1 MTVMLAQQLLNGVAL
16 GFIYILIAVGLTMI
30 YGILKLLHFAHG
42 VIYMVGAFAAMIG
55 MMYLHM
61 HFLVALLFAMA
72 ISALAGMAIERLAY
86 RPLRGTHPITTLI
99 SGIGISIFLENL
111 FQILFTSD
119 TRPFPA
125 SGIKVKVLQL
135 TDTVSLPNTKLY
147 IIVAGILALALLYG
161 FLRFTKLGV
170 AIQAAAQD
178 IRAASLMGVNVNR
191 VISATFMLGSALASV
206 GGVLV
211 ALTYNSIFP
220 TMGTIPGL
228 KAFCVVVLGGL
239 GSIPGTVV
247 GGLILGIV
255 EALSDGFLSGMVID
269 KDAIAF
275 VILIAILMVRPSG
288 LFGKNIEKV

>member
-1 MTVMLAQQLLNGVAL
+1 MLVQQLLNGFAL
-16 GFIYILIAVGLTMI
+16 GFIYILVAVGLTMI

-42 VIYMVGAFAAMIG
+42 VIYMVGAFSAMIG
-55 MMYLHM
+55 IMYLHM
-61 HFLVALLFAMA
+61 NFLVALIFAMTVSA
-72 ISALAGMAIERLAY
+72 IAGMAIERFAY

-99 SGIGISIFLENL
+99 SGIGVAIFLENL

-119 TRPFPA
+119 TRPFPDA
-125 SGIKVKVLQL
+125 GIELQVIQL
-135 TDTVSLPNTKLY
+135 TETISLTNTKLY
-147 IIVAGILALALLYG
+147 IIIAGMLALGLLYV
-161 FLRFTKLGV
+161 FLRFTKLGI

-178 IRAASLMGVNVNR
+178 IRAASLMGVNVNL
-191 VISATFMLGSALASV
+191 VIAVTFMLGSALAAI
-206 GGVLV
+206 GGVMV

-220 TMGTIPGL
+220 TMGSIPGL

-239 GSIPGTVV
+239 GSIPGTVI

-255 EALSDGFLSGMVID
+255 EAFSDGYLSGMVID

-275 VILIAILMVRPSG
+275 VILIAILLVRPSG

>member
-1 MTVMLAQQLLNGVAL
+1 MLVQQLLNGFAL
-16 GFIYILIAVGLTMI
+16 GFIYILVAVGLTMI

-55 MMYLHM
+55 IMYLNM
-61 HFLVALLFAMA
+61 NFLVALFFAMTVSA
-72 ISALAGMAIERLAY
+72 IAGMAIERFAY

-99 SGIGISIFLENL
+99 SGIGVAIFLENL

-119 TRPFPA
+119 TRPFPDA
-125 SGIKVKVLQL
+125 GIELQVIQL
-135 TDTVSLPNTKLY
+135 TETISLTNTKLY
-147 IIVAGILALALLYG
+147 IIIAGMLALGLLYV
-161 FLRFTKLGV
+161 FLRFTKLGI

-178 IRAASLMGVNVNR
+178 IRAASLMGINVNL
-191 VISATFMLGSALASV
+191 VISVTFMLGSALASI
-206 GGVLV
+206 GGVMV
-211 ALTYNSIFP
+211 AFTYNSIFP
-220 TMGTIPGL
+220 TMGSIPGL

-239 GSIPGTVV
+239 GSIPGTVI

-255 EALSDGFLSGMVID
+255 EAFSDGYLSGMVID

-275 VILIAILMVRPSG
+275 VILIAILLVRPSG